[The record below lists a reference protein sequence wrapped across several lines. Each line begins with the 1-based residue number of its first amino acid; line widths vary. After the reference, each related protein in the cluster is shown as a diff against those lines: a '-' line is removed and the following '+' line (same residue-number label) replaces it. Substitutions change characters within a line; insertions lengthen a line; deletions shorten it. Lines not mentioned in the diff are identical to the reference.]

1 MRRARAGMTASD
13 VLLRQLG
20 AEGVAFIGSVR
31 DQAGQR
37 CVGSS
42 FHQGLG
48 AVEVL
53 AARHSQAQGTTPSI
67 R

>member
-1 MRRARAGMTASD
+1 MTVSD

-20 AEGVAFIGSVR
+20 AEGVAVIGSVR

-37 CVGSS
+37 RVGSS
-42 FHQGLG
+42 FHQDPGLG
-48 AVEVL
+48 VVVAL
-53 AARHSQAQGTTPSI
+53 AARPSQVQGTTPSI

>member
-1 MRRARAGMTASD
+1 MTVSD

-20 AEGVAFIGSVR
+20 AEGVAVIGSVR

-37 CVGSS
+37 RVGSS
-42 FHQGLG
+42 FHQGPGLG
-48 AVEVL
+48 AVVAL
-53 AARHSQAQGTTPSI
+53 APRHLQAQGTPPSI